1 MEVDIPV
8 TITRWVS
15 DEPQP
20 GLVEFEIVDRHGKAH
35 AFQAKVPYVSAKSL
49 WSDSVYPQPGSLR
62 TTLADSAIEGADV
75 VSIDVSGWV
84 IGQDGEGRVLEVVAS
99 G

>member
-35 AFQAKVPYVSAKSL
+35 VFQAKAPYVSANSL

-62 TTLADSAIEGADV
+62 TTLAGRAPDV
-75 VSIDVSGWV
+75 ISIDVSDWV
-84 IGQDGEGRVLEVVAS
+84 IGQDGEGRILEVLPRRAAE
-99 G
+99 